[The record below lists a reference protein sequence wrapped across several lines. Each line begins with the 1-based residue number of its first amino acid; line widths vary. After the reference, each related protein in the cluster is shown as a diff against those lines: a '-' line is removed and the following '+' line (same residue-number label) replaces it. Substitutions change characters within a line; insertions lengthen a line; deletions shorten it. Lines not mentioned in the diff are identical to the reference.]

1 MKSNL
6 DKFFKTDK
14 GLEKSGVWLTISDE
28 VGFLVKPFRP
38 ENPAMKQAMAT
49 HFKPVARQ
57 MELGTLDVE
66 KEREIMVK
74 LFVQVSLVD
83 WKGVE
88 IEGKITPFS
97 KDVAVPFL
105 TGLPDLYKTLM
116 EHAQDFRNYQ
126 EEGDE
131 SHPEFKVDVGNSS
144 STT

>member
-14 GLEKSGVWLTISDE
+14 SLEKSGVWLTISDE

-49 HFKPVARQ
+49 HYKPVARQ
-57 MELGTLDVE
+57 MELGTLDPE
-66 KEREIMVK
+66 KEREIMAK
-74 LFVQVSLVD
+74 LFVTASLVD
-83 WKGVE
+83 WRGVE
-88 IEGKITPFS
+88 IDGEVVPFS
-97 KDVAVPFL
+97 REVAVPFL
-105 TGLPDLYKTLM
+105 VGLPDLFKTLM
-116 EHAQDFRNYQ
+116 DYAQDFRNYQ
-126 EEGDE
+126 PEGDD